1 MRLITKSMS
10 EDEGET
16 KFMSFFSRCPL
27 TCRMSCWWVCRK
39 QILMWWIIYCGE
51 RPHNARE
58 FLPFVSLCIYAHA
71 WLLKW
76 SDSSTHYSSWS
87 QVFLELSVFVQTYP
101 SINILRLLCLHR
113 EPSLRSEE
121 SFSLTDRRLSS
132 DSHKPSSGEVS
143 PYDNNSPV
151 LSDRPRFK
159 YTEDGSLLS
168 DRVPR
173 QDKLRDQS
181 KDNSGS
187 TSPTLSTDKGEQNS
201 FQP

>member
-1 MRLITKSMS
+1 
-10 EDEGET
+10 
-16 KFMSFFSRCPL
+16 
-27 TCRMSCWWVCRK
+27 
-39 QILMWWIIYCGE
+39 MWWIIYCGE

-58 FLPFVSLCIYAHA
+58 FLPFVSLCIHAHA
-71 WLLKW
+71 WLVKW
-76 SDSSTHYSSWS
+76 SESSTHYSSWS

-121 SFSLTDRRLSS
+121 SFSLTDRCLSS

>member
-1 MRLITKSMS
+1 MLVSFCLLSHCAFMRMHDYLNDQNQAHII
-10 EDEGET
+10 
-16 KFMSFFSRCPL
+16 SRGH
-27 TCRMSCWWVCRK
+27 R
-39 QILMWWIIYCGE
+39 
-51 RPHNARE
+51 
-58 FLPFVSLCIYAHA
+58 
-71 WLLKW
+71 
-76 SDSSTHYSSWS
+76 
-87 QVFLELSVFVQTYP
+87 FVQTYP

-187 TSPTLSTDKGEQNS
+187 TSPTLSTNKGEQNS
-201 FQP
+201 FLMYKV

>member
-1 MRLITKSMS
+1 MKEKPNLCFFFLGAPWPAEWVVDEFAGNRSWCGGLFTAEKGFTMLVSFCLLSHCAFMRMHDYLNDQNQAHII
-10 EDEGET
+10 
-16 KFMSFFSRCPL
+16 SRGH
-27 TCRMSCWWVCRK
+27 R
-39 QILMWWIIYCGE
+39 
-51 RPHNARE
+51 
-58 FLPFVSLCIYAHA
+58 
-71 WLLKW
+71 
-76 SDSSTHYSSWS
+76 
-87 QVFLELSVFVQTYP
+87 FVQTYP

-187 TSPTLSTDKGEQNS
+187 TSPTLSTNKGEQNS
-201 FQP
+201 FLMYKV